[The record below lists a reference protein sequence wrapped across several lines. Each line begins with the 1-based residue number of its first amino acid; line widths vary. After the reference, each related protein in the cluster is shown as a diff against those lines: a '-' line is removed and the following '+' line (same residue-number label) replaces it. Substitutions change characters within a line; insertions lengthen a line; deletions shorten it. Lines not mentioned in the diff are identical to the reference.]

1 MLLGAH
7 LSIAGGLHRSLER
20 AHEYGFDCVALFLHN
35 QRQWKPPPL
44 THQAIDKFHT
54 TRQRLHLRE
63 VIAHA
68 SYLVN
73 LAGRPAVRR
82 KSIAAM
88 REDIKRCQQLG
99 IKYLVLHPGS
109 NPNLEK
115 GINLIADALN
125 RLIEDGGEAVKILLE
140 TTAGQGNSIGWQ
152 FEHLSAIID
161 RLDKPHVVGLC
172 LDTCHIFAAGYDIRS
187 AGAYRKT
194 MQAFERIIG
203 LDKLKVIHLND
214 SLKDLGSRIDRHWHI
229 GRGKIGLEG
238 FSNIVNDPRLQ
249 ALPMIL
255 ETPKGHTED
264 GLDWDVINADTI
276 RSLLRQ

>member
-7 LSIAGGLHRSLER
+7 LSIAGGLHRALER
-20 AHEYGFDCVALFLHN
+20 AHEYGLDCVALFLHN

-44 THQAIDKFHT
+44 TRLSIDRFHA
-54 TRQRLHLRE
+54 TRQRLYLKE
-63 VIAHA
+63 IVAHA
-68 SYLVN
+68 PYLVN
-73 LAGRPAVRR
+73 LAGRTAVRR

-115 GINLIADALN
+115 GIYLIADALN
-125 RLIEDGGEAVKILLE
+125 RLIEDGGDTTKILLE
-140 TTAGQGNSIGWQ
+140 TTAGQGNSIGYR

-161 RLDKPHVVGLC
+161 RLDRPEAAGLC

-187 AGAYRKT
+187 ARAYRKT
-194 MQAFERIIG
+194 METFERIIG
-203 LDKLKVIHLND
+203 LEKLKVIHLND

-238 FSNIVNDPRLQ
+238 FASIVNDPHLE

-255 ETPKGHTED
+255 ETPKGYTED
-264 GLDWDVINADTI
+264 GLDWDAVNAGTI
-276 RSLLRQ
+276 RSLLQR

>member
-7 LSIAGGLHRSLER
+7 LSIAGGLHRALER

-44 THQAIDKFHT
+44 THQAIDKFHA
-54 TRQRLHLRE
+54 TRQRLHLKE
-63 VIAHA
+63 IVAHA
-68 SYLVN
+68 PYLVN
-73 LAGRPAVRR
+73 LAGRTAVRR

-125 RLIEDGGEAVKILLE
+125 HLIEDGGDTTKILLE
-140 TTAGQGNSIGWQ
+140 TTAGQGNSIGYR

-161 RLDKPHVVGLC
+161 RLDKPQVVGLC
-172 LDTCHIFAAGYDIRS
+172 LDTCHMFAAGYDIRS
-187 AGAYRKT
+187 ARAYRKT
-194 MQAFERIIG
+194 METFERIIG
-203 LDKLKVIHLND
+203 LEKLKVIHLND

-229 GRGKIGLEG
+229 GRGKIGLAG
-238 FSNIVNDPRLQ
+238 FANIVNDPHLE

-264 GLDWDVINADTI
+264 GLDWDAINADTI
-276 RSLLRQ
+276 RSLLRR